1 VTEPT
6 SFAVEI
12 FSECFESTGLGAGAV
27 DRDGETEALPILLVA
42 GADAHCTSWTPA
54 LIEPLTAL
62 GHRVVRYD
70 HRDSGLST
78 KVPTNVGYTLDD
90 LANDALTVM
99 DAHGIDRAHVIGRS
113 MGGMVG
119 QLLAL
124 DHADRV
130 ATLTLVCST
139 PGLGDDRLPM
149 AADWLVDRMTERLF
163 AEPPETGAARAAWI
177 VEQGEWFAGS
187 RHPVPTTDRLQI
199 AVAEVDRCWYP
210 ESGHGVAVSASP
222 SRLDRLDGIERPTLV
237 VHGTADPVF
246 SVEHALALADGI
258 RGAELWLV
266 EELGHELPDG
276 LVPELLSRLRIH
288 LNRAS

>member
-1 VTEPT
+1 MTEPT

-12 FSECFESTGLGAGAV
+12 FSECFEPSGLGAGAV
-27 DRDGETEALPILLVA
+27 GCDAEAAVLPILLVA
-42 GADAHCTSWTPA
+42 GADTHCTSWTPV
-54 LIEPLTAL
+54 LIEPLMAL

-78 KVPTNVGYTLDD
+78 KVPADVGYTLDD
-90 LANDALTVM
+90 MTDDALTVM
-99 DAHGIDRAHVIGRS
+99 DAYGIDRAHVIGRS

-139 PGLGDDRLPM
+139 PGLGDERLPM
-149 AADWLVDRMTERLF
+149 AADWLVDWMTERLF
-163 AEPPETGAARAAWI
+163 NEPPGTGAARAAWI

-187 RHPVPTTDRLQI
+187 RYPVPTADRLQI
-199 AVAEVDRCWYP
+199 ALAEVDRCWYP
-210 ESGHGVAVSASP
+210 ESGHGAAVGASP
-222 SRLDRLDGIERPTLV
+222 SRLDRLDGIELPTLV

-246 SVEHALALADGI
+246 SVEHALALAKGI

-276 LVPELLSRLRIH
+276 LVSELLPRLRVH

>member
-1 VTEPT
+1 M
-6 SFAVEI
+6 
-12 FSECFESTGLGAGAV
+12 
-27 DRDGETEALPILLVA
+27 
-42 GADAHCTSWTPA
+42 
-54 LIEPLTAL
+54 
-62 GHRVVRYD
+62 VRYD

-78 KVPTNVGYTLDD
+78 KVPADVGYTLDD
-90 LANDALTVM
+90 LTDDALTVM
-99 DAHGIDRAHVIGRS
+99 DTHGIDRAHVIGRS

-139 PGLGDDRLPM
+139 PGLGDERLPM

-163 AEPPETGAARAAWI
+163 AEPPETGEARAAWI
-177 VEQGEWFAGS
+177 VEQGEWFAGP
-187 RHPVPTTDRLQI
+187 RHPVPTADRLQI

>member
-1 VTEPT
+1 MTGTE
-6 SFAVEI
+6 SFAVEL
-12 FSECFESTGLGAGAV
+12 FSECFEPTGV
-27 DRDGETEALPILLVA
+27 DGPDGGPAPLPVLLVA

-78 KVPTNVGYTLDD
+78 KVPADVGYTLED
-90 LANDALTVM
+90 LAADALTVM

-119 QLLAL
+119 QVLAL

-139 PGLGDDRLPM
+139 PGLGDERLPM

-163 AEPPETGAARAAWI
+163 AEPPGTDAARASWI
-177 VEQGEWFAGS
+177 VEQGEWFAGP
-187 RHPVPTTDRLQI
+187 RYPAPTAERLAI
-199 AVAEVDRCWYP
+199 AVAEVARCWYP
-210 ESGHGVAVSASP
+210 ESGHGVAVGASP
-222 SRLDRLDGIERPTLV
+222 SRLDRLDEIATPTLV

-246 SVEHALALADGI
+246 SVEHALALAEGI

-276 LVPELLSRLRIH
+276 LVPELLPRLQAH
-288 LNRAS
+288 LIRAT